1 MMTES
6 TLGTIDFNAI
16 LDELEAGSS
25 GSCANVIRKLREYEV
40 AAYEAG
46 QGGPTG
52 ELIANF
58 IARLDERVADREL
71 EIEKTCSHNY
81 ESFVESVQELMM
93 MQEKAENLQQTLRQ
107 IRSSVESSVEQLNNS
122 CEALTET
129 HSTINRIDQ
138 CISALRTC
146 LPVID
151 QYEKI
156 ERCINE
162 GRYYHAL
169 KSLEYLEHY
178 QLKSIQAYSFAKALA
193 KRIPELR
200 AEIKVMIFLKA
211 VSLHLVKLTASLAQ
225 LTDFLEEVRKHS
237 TRLGAIAMEK
247 AAEKTGMKEIF
258 GENAIS
264 ASALVSHP
272 LPQRPKTSSASR
284 QPPAK
289 PVRPRTSSD
298 CDDSGD
304 AESALP
310 ISLPQPKVRK
320 QSSVLQSNRM
330 NSVFRQHN
338 MHWCGWDDE
347 NVLDAELEELTLASK
362 KHSAFEDSDSGAGST
377 GHGGS
382 KNNIENLI
390 DFGPIYRCLH
400 IHSVSGERSEFEHY
414 YFTQRRKQ
422 CQLILSLSP
431 SQQEDENRQSSLRNY
446 SEFFSRVVGFFL
458 VDDYLRHTMPGA
470 ASNGS
475 GAAAAASYYQSYL
488 SDLWAS
494 LVPRLTQLVGRN
506 AAACRTPG
514 ELLSLKHY
522 CVLFERTMAN
532 LGFHTAGLNEMIE
545 AVRRQF
551 SHLLI
556 DQWRIRFEEIFQND
570 NYTAIQLNS
579 PADLTP
585 DLSSYPYC
593 QLAEFT
599 SQSYPRTLVFSPMV
613 PAIYL
618 AIQDYIDAS
627 AKYIAAPTADLAWT
641 ELEDALNRATNV
653 LFTDCLGG
661 LLNSTIQAA
670 ENNLLRLIQL
680 TINLTELEG
689 ACEQLQTYL
698 HEHARPK
705 FFTST
710 SVAIADEQIDDNE
723 VDVLALMA
731 SQPDEVQPSRS
742 HLYGVSL
749 FRDCRARAETQI
761 YTHLNSK
768 IEEFCSLASY
778 EGIFGGPGEGESSLD
793 QLIDAPEPTKT
804 SEYMTDMMSWLASTF
819 AAFTHLPPKVAH
831 TACISACKCIVKLL
845 QKILMGSDVKM
856 VSEPAMSQMLVDL
869 AECDRFARSDPVPGI
884 DKSIIILIFSE
895 LRQLLELVRNN
906 DWTVYFANYGK
917 SSGNPYDRVTPVAAI
932 SLLECLREAE
942 KRRSNTSSFFLVGSS
957 KRPERERRKRIEDI
971 LRQLRD
977 LQAGPKRS

>member
-6 TLGTIDFNAI
+6 TIGTIDFNAI
-16 LDELEAGSS
+16 LDELESGSS
-25 GSCANVIRKLREYEV
+25 GSCASVIRKLREYEV

-93 MQEKAENLQQTLRQ
+93 MQEKAEELQQTLRQ
-107 IRSSVESSVEQLNNS
+107 IRASVESSVEQLNNS
-122 CEALTET
+122 SEALTET

-156 ERCINE
+156 ERCISE

-178 QLKSIQAYSFAKALA
+178 QLKSIQAYSFSKALA

-200 AEIKVMIFLKA
+200 AEIK
-211 VSLHLVKLTASLAQ
+211 TASLAQ
-225 LTDFLEEVRKHS
+225 LTDFLEEIRKHS

-247 AAEKTGMKEIF
+247 AAEKTGMKEF
-258 GENAIS
+258 FDGNATS
-264 ASALVSHP
+264 ASTLVPHP
-272 LPQRPKTSSASR
+272 LTQRPKTSSVSR
-284 QPPAK
+284 QSPAK

-304 AESALP
+304 SEDASP
-310 ISLPQPKVRK
+310 VSQPRPKARK
-320 QSSVLQSNRM
+320 QSSVFQSNRM
-330 NSVFRQHN
+330 
-338 MHWCGWDDE
+338 

-362 KHSAFEDSDSGAGST
+362 KHPAFEDSSGGAGST
-377 GHGGS
+377 CYGS
-382 KNNIENLI
+382 SKTNIENLI
-390 DFGPIYRCLH
+390 NFGPIYRCLH

-431 SQQEDENRQSSLRNY
+431 SQQSSLRNY
-446 SEFFSRVVGFFL
+446 GEFFSRVVGFFL

-506 AAACRTPG
+506 ATACRTAG
-514 ELLSLKHY
+514 ELLNLKHY

-556 DQWRIRFEEIFQND
+556 DQWKIRFEEIFQND

-579 PADLTP
+579 PADLTS
-585 DLSSYPYC
+585 DLTSYPYC

-599 SQSYPRTLVFSPMV
+599 SQPYPRTLVFSPMV

-627 AKYIAAPTADLAWT
+627 AKFIAAPTADLAWT

-710 SVAIADEQIDDNE
+710 SAAIADDEQVDDNG
-723 VDVLALMA
+723 VDALALMA

-778 EGIFGGPGEGESSLD
+778 EGIFGGPGQGESSLD
-793 QLIDAPEPTKT
+793 QLIDAPEPTKA

-845 QKILMGSDVKM
+845 QKILMGNEVKM

-869 AECDRFARSDPVPGI
+869 AECDKFARSNPVPGI

-917 SSGNPYDRVTPVAAI
+917 SSGNPYDRVTPVAAV

-942 KRRSNTSSFFLVGSS
+942 KRRNNTPSFFLVGSS
-957 KRPERERRKRIEDI
+957 RRPERERRKRIEDI

-977 LQAGPKRS
+977 LQSGPKRP

>member
-1 MMTES
+1 MTTEA
-6 TLGTIDFNAI
+6 TLGTIDFNAL
-16 LDELEAGSS
+16 LDELESGSS
-25 GSCANVIRKLREYEV
+25 GSCASAIRKLREYEV

-93 MQEKAENLQQTLRQ
+93 MQEKAEELQQTLRQ
-107 IRSSVESSVEQLNNS
+107 IRTNVESSVQQLNNS
-122 CEALTET
+122 SEALTKT

-151 QYEKI
+151 QYEKV
-156 ERCINE
+156 EKCITE

-178 QLKSIQAYSFAKALA
+178 QLKSIQAYSFSQALA

-200 AEIKVMIFLKA
+200 AEIK
-211 VSLHLVKLTASLAQ
+211 TASLAQ
-225 LTDFLEEVRKHS
+225 LTDFLEEIRKHS
-237 TRLGAIAMEK
+237 TRLGAIAMHQT
-247 AAEKTGMKEIF
+247 AEKIGMKEDF
-258 GENAIS
+258 FDENSTS
-264 ASALVSHP
+264 ASAPQP
-272 LPQRPKTSSASR
+272 LPQRPKTSTTSR

-289 PVRPRTSSD
+289 PVKPRSSSD
-298 CDDSGD
+298 CDESGD
-304 AESALP
+304 DDNDIPLSRSQ
-310 ISLPQPKVRK
+310 IRPQPEVRK
-320 QSSVLQSNRM
+320 RSGVFQSNRM
-330 NSVFRQHN
+330 N
-338 MHWCGWDDE
+338 
-347 NVLDAELEELTLASK
+347 VLEAELEELTLALK
-362 KHSAFEDSDSGAGST
+362 KRPDFEDSDG
-377 GHGGS
+377 GGS
-382 KNNIENLI
+382 STYWRSAKNNIENLI
-390 DFGPIYRCLH
+390 NFGPIYRCLH
-400 IHSVSGERSEFEHY
+400 IHSVSGERTEFEHY

-488 SDLWAS
+488 SDLWAA
-494 LVPRLTQLVGRN
+494 LVPRLTQLVSRN
-506 AAACRTPG
+506 ATACRTTE
-514 ELLSLKHY
+514 ELLSLKHH
-522 CVLFERTMAN
+522 CVLFERTMSN

-556 DQWRIRFEEIFQND
+556 DQWKVRFEEIFQND

-579 PADLTP
+579 SADMTP

-593 QLAEFT
+593 QLAEFI
-599 SQSYPRTLVFSPMV
+599 SQPYPRTLVFSPMV
-613 PAIYL
+613 PAIYS

-627 AKYIAAPTADLAWT
+627 AKFIAAPSADLAWT

-670 ENNLLRLIQL
+670 ERNLLRLIQL

-710 SVAIADEQIDDNE
+710 SAAIVDDEQVDDDG
-723 VDVLALMA
+723 VDILALMA

-778 EGIFGGPGEGESSLD
+778 DGIFGGPGEGELSLD

-845 QKILMGSDVKM
+845 QKILMGSEVKM

-869 AECDRFARSDPVPGI
+869 AECDKFARSNPVPGI
-884 DKSIIILIFSE
+884 DKSILILIFSE
-895 LRQLLELVRNN
+895 LRQLLELVLNN
-906 DWTVYFANYGK
+906 DWSVYFANYGK

-932 SLLECLREAE
+932 SLLECIRDAE
-942 KRRSNTSSFFLVGSS
+942 KRRNNTPSFLLVGSS
-957 KRPERERRKRIEDI
+957 KRPERERRKRTEDI

-977 LQAGPKRS
+977 LQAGSKRA